1 MVRVVITTI
10 NMVLKTKI
18 QVQVIQVWSLQ
29 SLLILNHHYY
39 IQVNIINFDNA
50 TNLTNNPNDSV
61 YGQIE
66 ASSENNVNIVWQ
78 DSVPG
83 PTGRNYDIFF
93 KRSSDA
99 GTSFGKEINLSNNN
113 GFSEHPQLATSGNNV
128 YVVWADNSFSA
139 NREILFARS
148 TDGGSTFGDPKN
160 LSNDKG
166 DSYNQEIFA
175 FEDSVMS
182 FGWTKKIPMTVKI
195 LTVESYSNP
204 AQMVV

>member
-1 MVRVVITTI
+1 MLNQDNSKSNYDDSKSNAPNEDPGYTNTI
-10 NMVLKTKI
+10 ASTPSYSEP
-18 QVQVIQVWSLQ
+18 SL
-29 SLLILNHHYY
+29 S
-39 IQVNIINFDNA
+39 QVNGNAINFENA

-66 ASSENNVNIVWQ
+66 ASSENNVGIVWQ
-78 DSVPG
+78 DYVPG

-139 NREILFARS
+139 NREILFVRS
-148 TDGGSTFGDPKN
+148 TDGGNTFGDPKN
-160 LSNDKG
+160 LSNDRR
-166 DSYNQEIFA
+166 DSYN
-175 FEDSVMS
+175 
-182 FGWTKKIPMTVKI
+182 
-195 LTVESYSNP
+195 
-204 AQMVV
+204 